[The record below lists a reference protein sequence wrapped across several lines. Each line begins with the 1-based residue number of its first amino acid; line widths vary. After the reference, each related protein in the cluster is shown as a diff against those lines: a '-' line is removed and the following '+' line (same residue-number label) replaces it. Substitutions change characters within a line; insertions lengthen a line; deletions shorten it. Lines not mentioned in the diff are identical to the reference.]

1 MPNVPWFLF
10 VGTLEARVECSN
22 DPGSLGGRTFGLEG
36 ALVQLFVEAGLGAD
50 YTVRGSVS
58 EFWSDESW
66 FGCVLPVGLC

>member
-10 VGTLEARVECSN
+10 VGTLGARAVSSN

-50 YTVRGSVS
+50 YTVRGPVS
-58 EFWSDESW
+58 ECWSDESYV
-66 FGCVLPVGLC
+66 GCGLPVI